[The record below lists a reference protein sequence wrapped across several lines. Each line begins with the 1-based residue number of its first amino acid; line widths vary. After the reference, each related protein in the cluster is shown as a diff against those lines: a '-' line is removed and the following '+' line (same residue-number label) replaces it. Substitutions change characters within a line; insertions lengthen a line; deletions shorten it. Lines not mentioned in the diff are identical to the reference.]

1 MTIEE
6 KDASGTSSYR
16 GTTYYFCS
24 SSCKEKFEKDPA
36 SYAAEA
42 GQRKKHEAGSCPT
55 CGRPLFPDEPHSHAE
70 VREYTCPMH
79 PEVRQPGP
87 GSCPTCGMALEP
99 VAPAAAVAKT
109 EWTCPMHPEIVRDAP
124 GTCPICG
131 MALEPRTISL
141 GEEENPELTDM
152 TRRFRIGAALTVPL
166 VYIAMG
172 GLIPVIAPER
182 FVPMRLLK
190 WLELLLATPVRKS
203 TVSAAAKR
211 TTVAEA

>member
-1 MTIEE
+1 
-6 KDASGTSSYR
+6 
-16 GTTYYFCS
+16 
-24 SSCKEKFEKDPA
+24 
-36 SYAAEA
+36 
-42 GQRKKHEAGSCPT
+42 
-55 CGRPLFPDEPHSHAE
+55 
-70 VREYTCPMH
+70 MH

-87 GSCPTCGMALEP
+87 GSCP
-99 VAPAAAVAKT
+99 K
-109 EWTCPMHPEIVRDAP
+109 
-124 GTCPICG
+124 CG

-190 WLELLLATPVRKS
+190 WLELLRRRRSENLLFLPLRRERRSQKPNELLRGRPCGFVKHMPGGVCRAFQLYRRGCS
-203 TVSAAAKR
+203 MEHIKR
-211 TTVAEA
+211 EVECGIAEWTEG